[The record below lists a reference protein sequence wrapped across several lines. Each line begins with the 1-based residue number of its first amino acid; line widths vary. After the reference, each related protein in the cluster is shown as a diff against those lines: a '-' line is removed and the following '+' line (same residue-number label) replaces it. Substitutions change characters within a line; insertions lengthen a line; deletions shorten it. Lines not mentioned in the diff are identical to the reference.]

1 MTKDISKIR
10 NLGII
15 AHIDAGKTTVT
26 ERMLY
31 YSGAKHRVGEVDKG
45 TTETDVDPEE
55 QDRGIT
61 IYAACV
67 AFEWKDVRVNLLDT
81 PGHVDFTAEVERCL
95 RVLDGAAVV
104 FSAREGVEAQSETVW
119 RQADRYKVPRIAFI
133 NKLDREGANFEG
145 VFEEIASRLNADPI
159 AIQIPVGE
167 GPAHGDN
174 PFSGVIDLIKMK
186 MITFDPKDAGATL
199 GMEEIPEDR
208 RDTAELWRDA
218 LLEKLIPAYA
228 VVLLVDGTDAAQTK
242 RAHTAAVEAIAA
254 ITKLMPEMPKPVE
267 HPPVVVRLPVDRMAE
282 ETILLWSLGLDTS
295 PTPEP
300 QAVVVMG
307 RGRRVGESMRG
318 GLITRTALQE
328 AMAVVG
334 QDCECGLDRV
344 WMQGERFPLAWGR
357 AEKQAAFA
365 ELGFDPDNPK
375 VKAEISRIIARGPNS
390 RPSGKPQSASD
401 NFDQL
406 ALGYSEEIIGIEEPM
421 EEIAMVTTEPPTVTP
436 QPTPTPEPAAA
447 KTEPAVEEPTGS
459 NTLAWT
465 VALIAV
471 VALGGGGV
479 VLLRRGS

>member
-1 MTKDISKIR
+1 M
-10 NLGII
+10 
-15 AHIDAGKTTVT
+15 
-26 ERMLY
+26 
-31 YSGAKHRVGEVDKG
+31 
-45 TTETDVDPEE
+45 
-55 QDRGIT
+55 
-61 IYAACV
+61 
-67 AFEWKDVRVNLLDT
+67 
-81 PGHVDFTAEVERCL
+81 
-95 RVLDGAAVV
+95 
-104 FSAREGVEAQSETVW
+104 
-119 RQADRYKVPRIAFI
+119 
-133 NKLDREGANFEG
+133 
-145 VFEEIASRLNADPI
+145 
-159 AIQIPVGE
+159 
-167 GPAHGDN
+167 
-174 PFSGVIDLIKMK
+174 
-186 MITFDPKDAGATL
+186 
-199 GMEEIPEDR
+199 
-208 RDTAELWRDA
+208 
-218 LLEKLIPAYA
+218 
-228 VVLLVDGTDAAQTK
+228 DGTDAAQTK

-406 ALGYSEEIIGIEEPM
+406 ALGYSEEIIGIEEPL
-421 EEIAMVTTEPPTVTP
+421 EEIAMVTSEPPAVTP
-436 QPTPTPEPAAA
+436 QPAPEPAAE
-447 KTEPAVEEPTGS
+447 KTEPVVEESTGS
-459 NTLAWT
+459 NPLAWT

-471 VALGGGGV
+471 VALGGGGI